1 MRGGKIKKS
10 LAVVDN
16 NYNNY
21 NVSVIFTA
29 LLTII
34 VIHVTRIIIFDTV
47 NKLYH
52 DNKHIDNRLENNQNY
67 GDSMKPKDSNH
78 SVIFKITDVFPKK
91 VEANNLLASSES
103 STTIPSIQLS
113 ASSSQLTWQQFLDK
127 PFSISNSKNAITN
140 YNTTFHPILCSQVVL
155 YNLSNPRL
163 NDDDIRWCEWAT
175 HKDGGQVKIGKSWGL
190 LNKLE
195 QVKFDKL
202 TCNHVYNNVNG
213 VGGDVSSSSSSSS
226 SVNRRNNRKSKR
238 NLYNPSCNDIWGDDY
253 IANWRKQ
260 RIEHL
265 SCSFKNKEGGNYN
278 YNNDNDIKHVYN
290 QNKSNMTCYVNN
302 DKSKFCILEKV
313 MINFRKFKKFRKKL
327 GNNYPSSKLFEKDF
341 MTIDCNNE
349 NDVLEQFTFPYLIS
363 STSSSSLS
371 SSSSSSSS
379 SSTSSHSR
387 NAVHEK
393 YNINH
398 NDYKNMDNRC
408 DSILNGTIILFSH
421 DNIRNM
427 GHTMND
433 ILNVWLML
441 WLDYQ
446 ASNMHNLSLLTI
458 DALKLYNSF
467 DDIINQFFTTYQK
480 SFSHIYQGSMFHK
493 QTLCIGKFNNDDI
506 FFCFNNNEVLLKLC
520 YKIVFVSMRAYL
532 NLK

>member
-16 NYNNY
+16 NNNI
-21 NVSVIFTA
+21 SILFTA
-29 LLTII
+29 LLTIV
-34 VIHVTRIIIFDTV
+34 VIHVTRIIIFDNYSYVV
-47 NKLYH
+47 NKLFH
-52 DNKHIDNRLENNQNY
+52 DNKHIDNQLENNQNY

-78 SVIFKITDVFPKK
+78 SVIFKITDVLPKK
-91 VEANNLLASSES
+91 VKANNLLPSSES
-103 STTIPSIQLS
+103 STTVPSIQLS
-113 ASSSQLTWQQFLDK
+113 TSSSQLTWQQFLDK
-127 PFSISNSKNAITN
+127 PIIISNSKNTVTN
-140 YNTTFHPILCSQVVL
+140 YNTTFRPILCSQDIL
-155 YNLSNPRL
+155 YNISNPRL
-163 NDDDIRWCEWAT
+163 NDDDIRWCEWAI
-175 HKDGGQVKIGKSWGL
+175 HNDGGQVKIGKSWGL

-202 TCNHVYNNVNG
+202 TCNHVYNNLNG

-226 SVNRRNNRKSKR
+226 SSDNRRNNRKSKR

-278 YNNDNDIKHVYN
+278 YNNDNDIKHVHN

-313 MINFRKFKKFRKKL
+313 MINFRKYKKNINKL
-327 GNNYPSSKLFEKDF
+327 GMFSKSFEKDF
-341 MTIDCNNE
+341 MTIDCNNK

-363 STSSSSLS
+363 SPSSS
-371 SSSSSSSS
+371 
-379 SSTSSHSR
+379 
-387 NAVHEK
+387 
-393 YNINH
+393 H

-421 DNIRNM
+421 DPIRNM

-458 DALKLYNSF
+458 DALKLYKSF
-467 DDIINQFFTTYQK
+467 DDIINQFFSTYQK
-480 SFSHIYQGSMFHK
+480 SFSHIY
-493 QTLCIGKFNNDDI
+493 
-506 FFCFNNNEVLLKLC
+506 
-520 YKIVFVSMRAYL
+520 
-532 NLK
+532 